1 MKVVASAPGKII
13 ITGEHFVV
21 HGSFAVAA
29 AINKRARVSVSETD
43 QKRSLIYSK
52 GFQKSFLSSN
62 DGRFHALKSVAS
74 KVFNEF
80 GKPRTPVLINVDSE
94 IPLGSGLGSS
104 AAVSVAAAGALTR
117 FLGKE
122 LGKDKLLEIASD
134 GEKKVHGNPSGIDT
148 ETSLNGGVL
157 LFNRNSGS
165 KSIPLTGAIT
175 MIAVFSGIKRDTG
188 KLVNKVALKRKESPY
203 FFSSLVDSSSF
214 TSLEVAD
221 ALSNG
226 DLPYL
231 GSLMSASQCALSWIG
246 ASTPKLESLIETALE
261 NQDCF
266 GAKLTGAG
274 GGGSIIALPK
284 PERAEA
290 LLERISKKYRDSFIV
305 SIPQEGLKFE

>member
-1 MKVVASAPGKII
+1 MVASAPGKII

-43 QKRSLIYSK
+43 QSRSLIYSK
-52 GFQKSFLSSN
+52 NFQKSFLSSN
-62 DGRFHALKSVAS
+62 DGRFFALKTVAS
-74 KVFNEF
+74 KVFAEF
-80 GKPRTPVLINVDSE
+80 GKPRTPVLIKVDSE

-117 FLGKE
+117 FLGNE
-122 LGKDKLLEIASD
+122 VDKDKLLEIASE

-157 LFNRNSGS
+157 LFNKKSGS
-165 KSIPLTGAIT
+165 KSIPLTSAIK

-188 KLVNKVALKRKESPY
+188 KLVKKVALKRKESPY

-231 GSLMSASQCALSWIG
+231 GSLMSASQCALAWIG
-246 ASTPKLESLIETALE
+246 ASTVKLDELIETALE

-284 PERAEA
+284 PEKAEL

-305 SIPQEGLKFE
+305 SIPQEGLTFG